1 MKIELEDWVF
11 ISDYAKMKGVSA
23 NWVHKLLKR
32 GKLKF
37 IEHYGRKLIYIGK
50 QDMDIVIYYAVK
62 RYRGGDRIEYY
73 TMPYSLR
80 GSLYM
85 WRTWLRYWNRWSF
98 SEKRT
103 DRICYKLNKNN
114 K

>member
-1 MKIELEDWVF
+1 
-11 ISDYAKMKGVSA
+11 
-23 NWVHKLLKR
+23 
-32 GKLKF
+32 
-37 IEHYGRKLIYIGK
+37 
-50 QDMDIVIYYAVK
+50 MDIIIYYALK
-62 RYRGGDRIEYY
+62 CYRGGDRIEYY